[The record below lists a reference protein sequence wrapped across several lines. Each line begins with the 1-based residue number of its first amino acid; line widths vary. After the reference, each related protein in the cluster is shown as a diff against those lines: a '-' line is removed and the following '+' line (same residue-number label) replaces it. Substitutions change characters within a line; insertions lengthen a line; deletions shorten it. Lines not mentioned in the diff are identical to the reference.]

1 MTLRFLATAA
11 ALIFAASVSAAAQ
24 PRVARAKKPRVRP
37 KQASRTLGTRQEERP
52 APAISVTESLVEPQ
66 ATPNITIRIL
76 GDPPAGKGG
85 MPARAA
91 QSQPKPTIR
100 MVITG
105 EQGPLTPS
113 SSRILV
119 DQPGHPADD
128 N

>member
-1 MTLRFLATAA
+1 MTLRILTIATV
-11 ALIFAASVSAAAQ
+11 LILAASVSAAAQ
-24 PRVARAKKPRVRP
+24 PRVTRTRKPRVVP

-52 APAISVTESLVEPQ
+52 APAITVTESLVGPE

-85 MPARAA
+85 MPVRAA
-91 QSQPKPTIR
+91 QSLPKPTIR